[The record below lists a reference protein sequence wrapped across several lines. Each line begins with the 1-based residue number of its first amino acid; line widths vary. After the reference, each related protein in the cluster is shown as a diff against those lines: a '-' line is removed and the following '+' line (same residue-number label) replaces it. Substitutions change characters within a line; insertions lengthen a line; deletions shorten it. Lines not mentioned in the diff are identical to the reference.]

1 MLLIGITGGIASG
14 KSTVDGMLL
23 DLGAAPVIDA
33 DRTVHD
39 LYRRDPE
46 VRATV
51 VGAFGAGI
59 LAADGAIDRKAL
71 GAIVFGDPAALRRL
85 EGIIHPA
92 VRQTIRR
99 QLDALPDDAVAVV
112 DAVKLLEGELG
123 ALAHTVWWVTAT
135 PEQQLQRLR
144 DRGMGESQARA
155 RLAAQPSLDAWR
167 SRVDLLIDN
176 SGRMEDTRRHVSL
189 AYRNALAAHHPGS
202 AGR

>member
-23 DLGAAPVIDA
+23 ELGAAPVIDA

-39 LYRRDPE
+39 LYRQDPA
-46 VRATV
+46 VRAAV
-51 VGAFGAGI
+51 LAAFGPVV
-59 LAADGAIDRKAL
+59 LAVDGAIDRKAL
-71 GAIVFGDPAALRRL
+71 GVIVFGCPAALRRL

-92 VRQTIRR
+92 VRRTIRE
-99 QLDALPDDAVAVV
+99 QLESLPDDAVAVV

-123 ALAHTVWWVTAT
+123 ALADTVWWVTAR
-135 PEQQLQRLR
+135 PEQQLERLLG
-144 DRGMGESQARA
+144 RGMEEVQARA
-155 RLAAQPSLDAWR
+155 RLAAQPSLAEWR
-167 SRVDLLIDN
+167 SRIDLLIDN

-202 AGR
+202 AGQ